1 MDLTSLINTSWRLND
16 NPTSTFPF
24 IHYINFGSG
33 NGYMYQAL
41 QMESISGG
49 VKQLSIYAD
58 KDDPTTKLV
67 VYRSDSGWVND
78 NYKEILDIYG
88 GDDAEHLGLISWL
101 ENNAT
106 LTSII
111 LAPPQPQVA
120 NGVISWDEIANASSY
135 IIYKV
140 VSAQEQVYVETTTI
154 SYNLTE
160 SGEYRVQA
168 KNGNFFG
175 ITSNSVYYDIKN
187 ILMHPR
193 ENGVLEENVDLYPKT
208 LFENIKDI
216 QDHIIN
222 EVLEDSDD
230 LVTSGG
236 IFNAIQAV
244 PKEIT
249 YINNAYSVQF
259 DDIKALRDDN
269 ILPII
274 VDTSLKMNYY
284 LVYESETS
292 YVFVSVFRS
301 TLVGE
306 PNVYTTSYYWYYG
319 KNDGQQYRNH
329 SSYTSEALSNKVTTI
344 NNLSTNTQYPSAKA
358 VYDYVS
364 SINSAAWGHITGILS
379 DQTDLQNALNDK
391 VDKVEGSSLMTS
403 TEHDKLSGIE
413 SGAEV
418 NVLEGVQINGN
429 DLTITNKKVNIAID
443 TTFNTTSNNPAQS
456 QAIAN
461 FVNSSISSNTAY
473 FLGTYNL
480 VSDLGGS
487 ISDTHSD
494 VGNEIKTYLQNNPP
508 AGGISNNDYVFIQ
521 IPTADNTPT
530 IIAQIDRYKYNSE
543 DEEWL
548 YEYTLNNSGFTA
560 AQWAAINSG
569 IDATKVNNYDGYA
582 TTKQDTLVDSG
593 NDQNIKTINGNS
605 ILGSGNIT
613 TYAEFVDTWVT
624 TLSSTVL
631 AFCQQVNG
639 TASAVVGTAYLGSVS
654 FSDMPTGVSNGELVV
669 EIIPSSAATNGKA
682 IHLILTSG
690 SINPYRWEY
699 TYWEQNS
706 TDHYTGWIGFQNQLT
721 AGNNISI
728 AGNTI
733 SAVSSS
739 TNKFVTAAMYNYLDD
754 LLYATP
760 TVSSFK
766 LVGSVDNGSSQDISD
781 NAAVEIGSTVII
793 TAFKHKES
801 NISNITGTLTLG
813 DSTVG
818 VANPLIVRDIAKS
831 SAVAT
836 VNLSTAYTLTPSP
849 SSNKSFIQISGTNSK
864 GNIFSGSVGVNY
876 KNYVYYKVTSSATA
890 PTNNLNKSVEAV
902 STTNQFNIS
911 YAAGDYIY
919 FYHTSS
925 GKHVQQ
931 YSLGQWNNVTQT
943 DLGQVTIT
951 KANGT
956 TGTYYAYR
964 VGAFVSGGTD
974 TFRIA

>member
-1 MDLTSLINTSWRLND
+1 MTLTSLINTSWLLND

-24 IHYINFGSG
+24 THYINFDSG

-67 VYRSDSGWVND
+67 IYRSDSGWVND
-78 NYKEILDIYG
+78 NYKEILDISG
-88 GDDAEHLGLISWL
+88 GADAEHLGLIDWL

-106 LTSII
+106 LTSVTIGV
-111 LAPPQPQVA
+111 PQPQVA

-140 VSAQEQVYVETTTI
+140 VSEQEQVYVEITTT

-168 KNGNFFG
+168 KNDNFFG
-175 ITSNSVYYDIKN
+175 TTSYSVYYDIKN

-193 ENGVLEENVDLYPKT
+193 TNGVLEENIDLYPKT

-216 QDHIIN
+216 PDHIIN

-230 LVTSGG
+230 LVTSAG

-259 DDIKALRDDN
+259 DDIKALRDEN

-274 VDTSLKMNYY
+274 VDTTLKMNYY

-301 TLVGE
+301 TLAGE
-306 PNVYTTSYYWYYG
+306 PTTYYTTSYYWYYG
-319 KNDGQQYRNH
+319 KNEGQQYRNH

-364 SINSAAWGHITGILS
+364 SINSAAWGHITGTLS

-391 VDKVEGSSLMTS
+391 VDKEIGKGLSSNDFTT
-403 TEHDKLSGIE
+403 TEKNKLAGIE

-418 NVLEGVQINGN
+418 NVLEGVKINNN
-429 DLTITNKKVNIAID
+429 DLTITNKKVNIVMD
-443 TTFNTTSNNPAQS
+443 TTFNPSSTNAAQS

-480 VSDLGGS
+480 VSDLSGS
-487 ISDTHSD
+487 ISDTHN
-494 VGNEIKTYLQNNPP
+494 VVANEIETYFQNHPP
-508 AGGISNNDYVFIQ
+508 VGGISNNDYVFIQ
-521 IPTADNTPT
+521 IPTANNTPT

-569 IDATKVNNYDGYA
+569 IDATKVNSYDGYE
-582 TTKQDTLVDSG
+582 TTKQDTLVSG
-593 NDQNIKTINGNS
+593 TNIKTINGNS

-639 TASAVVGTAYLGSVS
+639 TTSAVVGTAYLGSVS

-706 TDHYTGWIGFQNQLT
+706 TDHYTGWIGFQNKLT

-739 TNKFVTAAMYNYLDD
+739 TNKFVTAAMYSWLQDQ
-754 LLYATP
+754 LYQAP
-760 TVSSFK
+760 AISLFK
-766 LVGSVDNGSSQDISD
+766 LYYNNNLVGSTFERGTQVTFNKI
-781 NAAVEIGSTVII
+781 
-793 TAFKHKES
+793 KHQET
-801 NISNITGTLTLG
+801 NISNISSLTLTGGGLNVSVTPSNTATII
-813 DSTVG
+813 DLSE
-818 VANPLIVRDIAKS
+818 AI
-831 SAVAT
+831 T
-836 VNLSTAYTLTPSP
+836 VNSNTAFVLTCVNTKNVSITSTIGINFYDYAYSAL
-849 SSNKSFIQISGTNSK
+849 
-864 GNIFSGSVGVNY
+864 
-876 KNYVYYKVTSSATA
+876 TSSTTA
-890 PTNNLNKSVEAV
+890 PTSSLTKHGTVSVFKSNGAE
-902 STTNQFNIS
+902 IS
-911 YAAGDYIY
+911 YETGKYLY
-919 FYHTSS
+919 FYTT
-925 GKHVQQ
+925 
-931 YSLGQWNNVTQT
+931 YSNATTIETYVLGTWASAPTTVI
-943 DLGQVTIT
+943 GEVTIT
-951 KANGT
+951 KENGT
-956 TGTYYAYR
+956 TGTYYCFRTTSPFSANGSAKYR
-964 VGAFVSGGTD
+964 VV
-974 TFRIA
+974 